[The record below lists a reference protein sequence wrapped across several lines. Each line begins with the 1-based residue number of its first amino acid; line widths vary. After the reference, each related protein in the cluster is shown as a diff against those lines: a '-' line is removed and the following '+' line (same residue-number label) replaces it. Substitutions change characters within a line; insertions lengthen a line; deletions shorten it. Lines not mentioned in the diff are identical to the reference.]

1 MEDIRQQVKDYYS
14 KITVE
19 EEGNMETSICSCAI
33 DGMPDHLK
41 AIRSEISDEI
51 VNRFYG
57 CGSPIPFALEGC
69 TVLDLGCGTGL
80 DVYMLSKL
88 VGENGRVIGVDMNDD
103 QLNIA
108 RAHQDEMAEKFGYA
122 KSNVEFK
129 KGFIEDLES
138 IGIESNSIDVV
149 ISNCVINLSPRKD
162 LVFGEVWRVLKNG
175 GELYFA
181 DIFADRRV
189 PDEIY
194 ANPVLRGECLSGAMY
209 IEDFRR
215 MLRKIGWEDFR
226 YMSTEKAA
234 INNKAIEEI
243 IGNIEFTS
251 RTVKAVKLPDLME
264 DICEQYGQFATYKGG
279 ILGSEHYFDL
289 DDHHRFIKDL
299 PMSVCGNTCAMI
311 ENTRLAKYFDIVG
324 DRSKHFGAFEGCST
338 APSAASESDESC
350 SSGCCC

>member
-14 KITVE
+14 KITIE

-33 DGMPDHLK
+33 DSMPEHLK
-41 AIRSEISDEI
+41 KIRSQISDEI

-57 CGSPIPFALEGC
+57 CGSPIPFALDGC

-80 DVYMLSKL
+80 DVYILSKL

-108 RAHQDEMAEKFGYA
+108 KAHQEEMAKRFGYA

-138 IGIESNSIDVV
+138 IGIKSDSIDVV
-149 ISNCVINLSPRKD
+149 VSNCVINLSPRKD
-162 LVFGEVWRVLKNG
+162 LVFSEIWRVLKNG

-215 MLRKIGWEDFR
+215 LLRNIGWEDFR
-226 YMSTEKAA
+226 YMSTENAA
-234 INNKAIEEI
+234 INNKTIEDL
-243 IGNIEFTS
+243 IGNI
-251 RTVKAVKLPDLME
+251 
-264 DICEQYGQFATYKGG
+264 Q
-279 ILGSEHYFDL
+279 L
-289 DDHHRFIKDL
+289 DRK
-299 PMSVCGNTCAMI
+299 SV
-311 ENTRLAKYFDIVG
+311 V
-324 DRSKHFGAFEGCST
+324 
-338 APSAASESDESC
+338 
-350 SSGCCC
+350 